1 MAGRRKVRAIFQGLT
16 PAVEFLQWKGRGE
29 SYFGAYYTNAVSL
42 EIGFRER
49 DRRENIKALFFR
61 WNRGSFTK
69 SLAFLACTRF
79 GNVSEAA

>member
-49 DRRENIKALFFR
+49 DKGENIKALFFPIGIEALSR
-61 WNRGSFTK
+61 NP
-69 SLAFLACTRF
+69 SLF
-79 GNVSEAA
+79 